1 MAKWEDGLGEWR
13 GRELSL
19 AHKQHF
25 QAQEIALP
33 PDMAPLRYLRVV
45 YAKARGD
52 EEGAGWK
59 SCVSAVGPLR
69 TINHSLLDGQR
80 EEGGRRNS
88 LDSICPHLR
97 YNGLIN
103 GRGIV
108 SVFGVVP
115 VLFASPPI
123 LCSIEGWRAFFCY
136 MFFKKELYIYI
147 HLDTNH
153 MDGIMSRDH
162 VISLFILTGFIW
174 ISRIT
179 SDCALCCSWTYDSK
193 LNNGKNFTWILS
205 HCNKWSLSAHNE
217 ITLHLEALY
226 SFVLTRGPDARMLG
240 WTLALQTHNCAAVA
254 IIVSHGTMTTSQT
267 CWLTSSFQESKWTV
281 VVYIYIVVYSLLYM
295 LSNSSH
301 SSNALDFTTH
311 EGKYGL
317 KVKKLSTTPSFI
329 PFTSRM
335 WFRTS
340 IS

>member
-52 EEGAGWK
+52 EEGVGWK

-115 VLFASPPI
+115 VLFASLLPSFAP
-123 LCSIEGWRAFFCY
+123 SRDGEPFFCY
-136 MFFKKELYIYI
+136 MFFKKRVIYTLG
-147 HLDTNH
+147 HKPHGWDYEQRSFCL
-153 MDGIMSRDH
+153 SSL
-162 VISLFILTGFIW
+162 SLF
-174 ISRIT
+174 
-179 SDCALCCSWTYDSK
+179 
-193 LNNGKNFTWILS
+193 
-205 HCNKWSLSAHNE
+205 E
-217 ITLHLEALY
+217 
-226 SFVLTRGPDARMLG
+226 
-240 WTLALQTHNCAAVA
+240 LA
-254 IIVSHGTMTTSQT
+254 
-267 CWLTSSFQESKWTV
+267 E
-281 VVYIYIVVYSLLYM
+281 
-295 LSNSSH
+295 
-301 SSNALDFTTH
+301 
-311 EGKYGL
+311 
-317 KVKKLSTTPSFI
+317 
-329 PFTSRM
+329 
-335 WFRTS
+335 
-340 IS
+340 